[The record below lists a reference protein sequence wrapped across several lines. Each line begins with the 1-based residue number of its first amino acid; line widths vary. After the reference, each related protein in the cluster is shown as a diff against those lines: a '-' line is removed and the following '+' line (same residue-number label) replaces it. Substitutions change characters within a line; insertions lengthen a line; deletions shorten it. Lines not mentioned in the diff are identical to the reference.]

1 MKIGSKFIFGIVII
15 ATLAVIST
23 AGVIGVVSLN
33 KTENVV
39 REARQDQMISLR
51 NVAQKIVNQY
61 YNSLENQ
68 ILSASQQQIVREAIR
83 NLSSSYKPFPFFVG
97 RKDRDGQRQN
107 LKNYYISAIAT
118 KYDALNPGKS
128 LDVNKLIG
136 DMSHATLAL
145 QDQYIAK
152 NKNDIY
158 DKDKMVAASDR
169 TSYTSGHKQYHPYF
183 RAFLTRFNLQDIL
196 LINSKTGDV
205 VYSVKKNIDF
215 AASVTKGVFKD
226 SGLARAFKQANQLKD
241 NHYAFTDYK
250 PYLAALG
257 MPTGFISAPVFE
269 KGKRVGVVVFALSSE
284 KLTKLVTYDY
294 QWKKSGLGLTGE
306 TYLVSSDQTPRSTSR
321 LLLEHPAEYLSL
333 AAKLN
338 YPQQIIDTIKAKK
351 TDVAIYPIHSDAIK
365 TALSGL
371 SGTLVNN
378 NYLKQRVLTAFAPL
392 DIMGHKWA
400 ILNEIHM
407 NEVLSRITEIRS
419 FILFM
424 ASATAIVII
433 ALGAFAGFFITK
445 SIVRPIKET
454 SHSLIDI
461 AQGEGDL
468 TSRLNDTRKDEL
480 GELASGFNQFVGKIH
495 LLVQNIK
502 TSVASLS
509 NTVVDMNQIATEGR
523 TTVNDQNKETE
534 MIVTAINQISASAQE
549 VAGNASNAAQIAHD
563 ADAEGKH
570 VQSIVNK
577 AITSI
582 ENLSEEIGGAANV
595 IDNLKNKVTDIVAI
609 LDVIRGIA
617 DQTNVLALNAA
628 IESARAGEH
637 GRGFAVVAD
646 EVRALSKKTQDS
658 TAEIQ
663 EMIEALQSDSLN
675 AFQVMSSSRSNSKKS
690 SEITRDAGKS
700 LLKIADAISSI
711 NDMNAQIASAADEQ
725 KVAIEEINRS
735 MVSISQSGDKTLNGV
750 TAIARNSKELTTLSE
765 SLEEKVRQF
774 KV

>member
-1 MKIGSKFIFGIVII
+1 MKIGSKFILGIVII

-33 KTENVV
+33 KTENVLL
-39 REARQDQMISLR
+39 EARRDQMISLR
-51 NVAQKIVNQY
+51 NVAQKIVYQY
-61 YNSLENQ
+61 YNTLENQ
-68 ILSASQQQIVREAIR
+68 ILSASQQQIVQEALR

-97 RKDRDGQRQN
+97 RKDRDGQRQH
-107 LKNYYISAIAT
+107 LKNYYISAIAP
-118 KYDALNPGKS
+118 KYDALNPGDS
-128 LDVNKLIG
+128 LNVNQLVG
-136 DMSHATLAL
+136 DMSNATLAL

-152 NKNDIY
+152 NKHDIY
-158 DKDKMVAASDR
+158 DKDKMVAASDK

-196 LINSKTGDV
+196 LIDSKTGDV

-215 AASVTKGVFKD
+215 AASVTHGALKN
-226 SGLARAFKQANQLKD
+226 SGLADAFRQANQLD
-241 NHYAFTDYK
+241 ANQFAFTDYK

-294 QWKKSGLGLTGE
+294 QWQKSGLGLTGE
-306 TYLVSSDQTPRSTSR
+306 TYLVSSDKTPRSTNR
-321 LLLEHPAEYLSL
+321 FLLEHPKKYLSL
-333 AAKLN
+333 ISKLN
-338 YPQQIIDTIKAKK
+338 YPKQVRENIAAKK
-351 TDVAIYPIHSDAIK
+351 TDVAVYPIESETIAK
-365 TALSGL
+365 ALSGN

-378 NYLKQRVLTAFAPL
+378 NYLKQQVLTAYAPV
-392 DIMGHKWA
+392 DIMGHRWA

-407 NEVLSRITEIRS
+407 SEVLSQLTVIRS
-419 FILFM
+419 FILFL

-454 SHSLIDI
+454 SHSLVDI

-468 TSRLNDTRKDEL
+468 TSRLNDSRKDEL
-480 GELASGFNQFVGKIH
+480 GELASGFNQFVEKIH
-495 LLVQNIK
+495 VLVQNIK
-502 TSVASLS
+502 TSVNSLS
-509 NTVVDMNQIATEGR
+509 NTVVDMNQIASEGR
-523 TTVNDQNKETE
+523 TAVNDQNKETE
-534 MIVTAINQISASAQE
+534 MVVTAINQISASAQE

-563 ADAEGKH
+563 ADEEGKH
-570 VQSIVNK
+570 VQGIVES

-582 ENLSEEIGGAANV
+582 ENLSEEIGSASNV

-663 EMIEALQSDSLN
+663 DMIETLQSDSLN
-675 AFQVMSSSRSNSKKS
+675 AFEVMSSSRKNSQKS

-700 LLKIADAISSI
+700 LLKIADAISAI
-711 NDMNAQIASAADEQ
+711 NDMNAQISSAADEQ

-750 TAIARNSKELTTLSE
+750 TAIARNSKELTSLSD